1 MSAMNGTTRNGNPAS
16 PFAGKRIRN
25 YQRPRDQWLFHP
37 ALREGRFSLRDV
49 PAMLLDHAVNIGLLT
64 IYGPLFGAKFEVRAN
79 SREIQTFVENT
90 LYLFWHHD
98 LMKVLQHYV
107 PYGTAV
113 AEVFFEQDA
122 STGLWTYAG
131 MDDFHIFDVEALKR
145 DRHIHGARVSS
156 GGSILGVQ
164 ANRSD
169 GTDPQPNVVR
179 NPKLFWCAH
188 RTACGQPWGKSAM
201 EASWGSWMEKCG
213 SHGAVSSRRLWAF
226 SNAFRGC
233 LVKFPPGSSARADG
247 TLVENAV
254 IAQEMAEAYCTGA
267 ALYCPSDM
275 DEHGHSLWSIDDP
288 KLNGEI
294 AGLLSYPD
302 KLSAEIWQGMGVLDE
317 VIHAPETG
325 GSWSGRSGPLL
336 IFLDIEDMR
345 VREIITAFDV
355 GPSGYTTRNEQA
367 GGVIRPLVIE
377 NFGPKSR
384 YEIIPISLVPK
395 PAEPGAGGSP
405 QSAPAAATGR
415 MAS

>member
-1 MSAMNGTTRNGNPAS
+1 MSATNSNPAS

-25 YQRPRDQWLFHP
+25 YQRPVDQWLFHP

-49 PAMLLDHAVNIGLLT
+49 PAMMLDHAINIGLLT

-79 SREIQTFVENT
+79 NREIKAFVENT
-90 LYLFWHHD
+90 LYRFWHHD

-113 AEVFFEQDA
+113 GEVFFEQDA
-122 STGLWTYAG
+122 ATGLWTYAG
-131 MDDFHIFDVEALKR
+131 LDDFHPLDVQAKRR
-145 DRHIHGARVSS
+145 DRHISGATVNSWGFGMGDIS
-156 GGSILGVQ
+156 GSINSDADGQ
-164 ANRSD
+164 TNRID
-169 GTDPQPNVVR
+169 H
-179 NPKLFWCAH
+179 PKLFWVAH
-188 RTACGQPWGKSAM
+188 RAACGQPFGRSTM

-213 SHGAVSSRRLWAF
+213 SKGALSTRRLWAF

-233 LVKFPPGSSARADG
+233 IVKHPPGSSTRADG
-247 TLVENAV
+247 SIVDNAV
-254 IAQEMAEAYCTGA
+254 IAQEIAEGYCTGA
-267 ALYCPSDM
+267 AFYVPNDLDDQGKP
-275 DEHGHSLWSIDDP
+275 LWEIIDP
-288 KLNGEI
+288 KQNGEI
-294 AGLLSYPD
+294 KGMIEYPVALD
-302 KLSAEIWQGMGVLDE
+302 KEIWQGMGVLDE
-317 VIHAPETG
+317 VIRAPATG

-336 IFLDIEDMR
+336 IFLNVEDMR

-355 GPSGYTTRNEQA
+355 GPSGYTTRNQQA
-367 GGVIRPLVIE
+367 GGVIRSLVNE

-384 YEIIPISLVPK
+384 YEIRPISLVPK